1 MSISMM
7 LLQASVRWLEF
18 VGLTTLIGGLAFRCV
33 ILRSSLLSRD
43 EFASFE
49 RLRRGVEASAIVLL
63 ALTSIADLLLRTTVM
78 AGGPASLVHAVPLVL
93 RRTHY
98 GTVWVGRMGLVGL
111 LGAAWL
117 AAWRRIPRFPWL
129 ALMSLAAATLVA
141 LTTTL
146 SGHAADWGD
155 VTVPVL
161 NDWLHLLAISLWIG
175 GLFTLG
181 FVLRASFSSPSEKDR
196 TESLAVIAGRF
207 SRLAVSCAAVFLVTG
222 SYNAWVQVASLSPL
236 ITTFYGRT
244 VVAKLSLLLV
254 VLMMAALN
262 RYYFL
267 PLLGHSSGTR
277 EQANLRTL
285 DRLAGLLRMR
295 NGPRDGKGISRQ
307 FVRSVR
313 LEWLVAVG
321 MLACTALLTQVPPA
335 RHIRRHEHRE
345 PHAVQRSTGGTE
357 RTDTHTPAKHELHH
371 PSAEASKERP
381 G

>member
-1 MSISMM
+1 MSVRMM
-7 LLQASVRWLEF
+7 LLQVFVRWLEF
-18 VGLTTLIGGLAFRCV
+18 LSLTTLLGGLAFRCV

-49 RLRRGVEASAIVLL
+49 RLRRRVEASAIVLL

-117 AAWRRIPRFPWL
+117 AAWRRILRFPWL
-129 ALMSLAAATLVA
+129 ALVSLAAATLVA

-161 NDWLHLLAISLWIG
+161 NDWLHLLAISIWIG

-181 FVLRASFSSPSEKDR
+181 FVLRASLSSPSEKDR

-236 ITTFYGRT
+236 VTTFYGRT

-254 VLMMAALN
+254 ALMMAALN

-295 NGPRDGKGISRQ
+295 NGPRGGKGISRQ

-345 PHAVQRSTGGTE
+345 PHALHQPEYGE
-357 RTDTHTPAKHELHH
+357 TPAKRLLVQRQRDGKF
-371 PSAEASKERP
+371 PLDMPRLSW
-381 G
+381 